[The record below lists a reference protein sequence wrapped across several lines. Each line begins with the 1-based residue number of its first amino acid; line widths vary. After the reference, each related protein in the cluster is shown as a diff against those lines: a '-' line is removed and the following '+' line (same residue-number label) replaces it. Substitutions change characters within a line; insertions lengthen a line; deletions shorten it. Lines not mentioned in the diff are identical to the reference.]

1 MVRFQDP
8 PGTGCWIYAVK
19 NITIQEERFMMTIS
33 QIKEDLKQ
41 YDRKQLYKD
50 KVTKMQYEMKKMGV
64 DGIIC
69 FKPQNTFYLS
79 GFNPY
84 FNRLSDDF
92 P

>member
-41 YDRKQLYKD
+41 YDRKQLYND
-50 KVTKMQYEMKKMGV
+50 KNAVRDEENGSRR
-64 DGIIC
+64 D
-69 FKPQNTFYLS
+69 YL
-79 GFNPY
+79 
-84 FNRLSDDF
+84 L
-92 P
+92 